1 MSHPSWLPPKST
13 NEPVGHVTARMETT
27 HTFGTPSI
35 SVSTQQTPKKFAPV
49 VAPKP
54 KYNPYKQPG
63 GDGDFL
69 PPPPPPVDD
78 LGNIT
83 SSQGAFPPPP
93 PLDDMTFNV
102 QVNPGGKTLE
112 ERRSSLDAEIDSLT
126 SILADL
132 ESSSPY
138 KPRTQQGSGTLSSSA
153 TTTPSVSTP
162 VTGHKRMII
171 PNQPPLT
178 ATKKSAAK
186 APGQPAPIPVTP
198 VGTLKPQPV
207 PASYATASTPS
218 RPAFNIQVR
227 TAQPSPH
234 YQPPAPQPAHYGS
247 LGPGQPYAPAPA
259 RPPGA
264 PQYGPPQPR
273 GHDYGYAPPPSRPSE
288 PSYGYAPPQGRYQE
302 PYYGG
307 YGGRNGSEAPYVPQ
321 STWKVEPAYPTSN
334 TVGQAPP
341 GLYQPSGTK
350 KTYITDPVLAPQPPT
365 MQQKVTGQDQGQAS
379 IMFDALLTQQCLSWL
394 FLAASPA
401 WSLSDYNIFKQGTI
415 LLLFLH
421 LISNPVE
428 FIKTDQVKAMARFY
442 LFGPE
447 KSYEKLVFASGYPSS
462 GPASSTPAF
471 RPEDELEHL
480 TKKMLYD
487 MENPP
492 SDDYFGRCARCGENV
507 VGEGTG
513 CTAMDQVF
521 HVECFT
527 CMMCN
532 NKLRGQP
539 FYAVEKKAYCEPCY
553 IMCDVV
559 ILKSMKVNDLLN
571 TLEQCSVCAK
581 PIMER
586 ILRATGKAYHP
597 HCFTCVM
604 CHRSLDGIPFTV
616 DAGGNIHCIED
627 FHKKFAPR
635 CSVCKEPIMPAPG
648 QEETV
653 RIVALDRDFHVQCYR
668 CEDCGGLLS
677 EGDNQGCYPL
687 DGHILCKTCNSA
699 RIQALTA
706 KASTDL

>member
-93 PLDDMTFNV
+93 PLDDVTFNV

-138 KPRTQQGSGTLSSSA
+138 KPRTQQGSGTSSSSA
-153 TTTPSVSTP
+153 ATTPSVSTP

-178 ATKKSAAK
+178 ATKKSTAK
-186 APGQPAPIPVTP
+186 GPGQPAPIPVTP

-218 RPAFNIQVR
+218 RPAFNVQVR

-234 YQPPAPQPAHYGS
+234 YQPPGPQPAHYGR
-247 LGPGQPYAPAPA
+247 LGPGQPYAPPPA

-264 PQYGPPQPR
+264 PQYGPPQPH
-273 GHDYGYAPPPSRPSE
+273 GPDYGYAPPPARPSE
-288 PSYGYAPPQGRYQE
+288 PAYGYAPPQGRYQD

-321 STWKVEPAYPTSN
+321 SSWKAEPAYPASN
-334 TVGQAPP
+334 TMGSAPP
-341 GLYQPSGTK
+341 GLYQPPSTK
-350 KTYITDPVLAPQPPT
+350 KTYITDPVLAPQPPAL
-365 MQQKVTGQDQGQAS
+365 QQK
-379 IMFDALLTQQCLSWL
+379 
-394 FLAASPA
+394 
-401 WSLSDYNIFKQGTI
+401 
-415 LLLFLH
+415 
-421 LISNPVE
+421 
-428 FIKTDQVKAMARFY
+428 
-442 LFGPE
+442 
-447 KSYEKLVFASGYPSS
+447 SGYPSS

-532 NKLRGQP
+532 NKLKGQP

-553 IMCDVV
+553 I
-559 ILKSMKVNDLLN
+559 N

>member
-178 ATKKSAAK
+178 ATKKSTAK

-365 MQQKVTGQDQGQAS
+365 MQQK
-379 IMFDALLTQQCLSWL
+379 
-394 FLAASPA
+394 
-401 WSLSDYNIFKQGTI
+401 
-415 LLLFLH
+415 
-421 LISNPVE
+421 
-428 FIKTDQVKAMARFY
+428 
-442 LFGPE
+442 
-447 KSYEKLVFASGYPSS
+447 SGYPSS

-553 IMCDVV
+553 I
-559 ILKSMKVNDLLN
+559 N

>member
-13 NEPVGHVTARMETT
+13 NEPIGHVPARMETT

-93 PLDDMTFNV
+93 PLDDVTFNV

-138 KPRTQQGSGTLSSSA
+138 KPRTQQGSATSSSSA
-153 TTTPSVSTP
+153 ATTPSVSTP

-178 ATKKSAAK
+178 ATKKSTAK
-186 APGQPAPIPVTP
+186 GPGQPAPIPVTP

-218 RPAFNIQVR
+218 RPAFNVQGGH
-227 TAQPSPH
+227 SGDS
-234 YQPPAPQPAHYGS
+234 GS
-247 LGPGQPYAPAPA
+247 
-259 RPPGA
+259 
-264 PQYGPPQPR
+264 
-273 GHDYGYAPPPSRPSE
+273 
-288 PSYGYAPPQGRYQE
+288 
-302 PYYGG
+302 
-307 YGGRNGSEAPYVPQ
+307 
-321 STWKVEPAYPTSN
+321 T
-334 TVGQAPP
+334 
-341 GLYQPSGTK
+341 
-350 KTYITDPVLAPQPPT
+350 
-365 MQQKVTGQDQGQAS
+365 
-379 IMFDALLTQQCLSWL
+379 
-394 FLAASPA
+394 
-401 WSLSDYNIFKQGTI
+401 
-415 LLLFLH
+415 
-421 LISNPVE
+421 
-428 FIKTDQVKAMARFY
+428 
-442 LFGPE
+442 
-447 KSYEKLVFASGYPSS
+447 
-462 GPASSTPAF
+462 SSTPAF

-553 IMCDVV
+553 I
-559 ILKSMKVNDLLN
+559 N

>member
-78 LGNIT
+78 LGNVT

-93 PLDDMTFNV
+93 PLDDVTFNV

-138 KPRTQQGSGTLSSSA
+138 KPRTQQSSSSA

-178 ATKKSAAK
+178 ATKKSTTK
-186 APGQPAPIPVTP
+186 GPGQPAPIPVTP

-218 RPAFNIQVR
+218 RPAFNVQ
-227 TAQPSPH
+227 
-234 YQPPAPQPAHYGS
+234 
-247 LGPGQPYAPAPA
+247 
-259 RPPGA
+259 
-264 PQYGPPQPR
+264 
-273 GHDYGYAPPPSRPSE
+273 
-288 PSYGYAPPQGRYQE
+288 
-302 PYYGG
+302 
-307 YGGRNGSEAPYVPQ
+307 
-321 STWKVEPAYPTSN
+321 
-334 TVGQAPP
+334 
-341 GLYQPSGTK
+341 
-350 KTYITDPVLAPQPPT
+350 
-365 MQQKVTGQDQGQAS
+365 
-379 IMFDALLTQQCLSWL
+379 
-394 FLAASPA
+394 
-401 WSLSDYNIFKQGTI
+401 
-415 LLLFLH
+415 
-421 LISNPVE
+421 
-428 FIKTDQVKAMARFY
+428 
-442 LFGPE
+442 
-447 KSYEKLVFASGYPSS
+447 SGYPSS
-462 GPASSTPAF
+462 GPVSSTPAF

-553 IMCDVV
+553 I
-559 ILKSMKVNDLLN
+559 N

>member
-93 PLDDMTFNV
+93 PLDDVPYNV

-138 KPRTQQGSGTLSSSA
+138 KPRAQQASGTSSSSA
-153 TTTPSVSTP
+153 ATTPSVSTP

-178 ATKKSAAK
+178 ATKKSTAK
-186 APGQPAPIPVTP
+186 GPGQPAPIPVTP

-218 RPAFNIQVR
+218 RPAFNVQVR

-234 YQPPAPQPAHYGS
+234 YQPPSPQPGHYGS
-247 LGPGQPYAPAPA
+247 LGPGQPYGTAPSRQPA
-259 RPPGA
+259 GPQYGA
-264 PQYGPPQPR
+264 PQPHGPGYGYGPPA
-273 GHDYGYAPPPSRPSE
+273 GRPAE
-288 PSYGYAPPQGRYQE
+288 PAYGYAPPQGRYQE

-321 STWKVEPAYPTSN
+321 SSWKAEPAYPASN
-334 TVGQAPP
+334 AMGQAPP
-341 GLYQPSGTK
+341 GLYQPPGTK
-350 KTYITDPVLAPQPPT
+350 KTYITDPVLAPQPPAL
-365 MQQKVTGQDQGQAS
+365 QQKG
-379 IMFDALLTQQCLSWL
+379 
-394 FLAASPA
+394 
-401 WSLSDYNIFKQGTI
+401 
-415 LLLFLH
+415 
-421 LISNPVE
+421 
-428 FIKTDQVKAMARFY
+428 
-442 LFGPE
+442 
-447 KSYEKLVFASGYPSS
+447 GYPSS
-462 GPASSTPAF
+462 GPASSTSAF

-492 SDDYFGRCARCGENV
+492 SDEYFGRCARCGENV
-507 VGEGTG
+507 VGDGTG

-527 CMMCN
+527 CITCN

-539 FYAVEKKAYCEPCY
+539 FYAVEKKAYCESCY
-553 IMCDVV
+553 I
-559 ILKSMKVNDLLN
+559 K

>member
-13 NEPVGHVTARMETT
+13 NEPVGHVAARMETT

-93 PLDDMTFNV
+93 PLDDVSYNV

-112 ERRSSLDAEIDSLT
+112 ERRCSLDAEIDSLT

-138 KPRTQQGSGTLSSSA
+138 KPRTQQGSGTSSSSA
-153 TTTPSVSTP
+153 ATTPSVSTP

-178 ATKKSAAK
+178 ATKKSTAK
-186 APGQPAPIPVTP
+186 GPGQPAAIPVTP

-218 RPAFNIQVR
+218 RPAFNVQVR

-234 YQPPAPQPAHYGS
+234 YQPPCPQPGHYGS
-247 LGPGQPYAPAPA
+247 LGPGQAYATAPSRQPA
-259 RPPGA
+259 A
-264 PQYGPPQPR
+264 PQYGAPQPQ
-273 GHDYGYAPPPSRPSE
+273 GPGYGYGPPPGRPAE
-288 PSYGYAPPQGRYQE
+288 PAYGYAPPQGRYQE

-321 STWKVEPAYPTSN
+321 SSWKAEPAYPASN
-334 TVGQAPP
+334 AMGQAPP
-341 GLYQPSGTK
+341 ALYQPPGTK
-350 KTYITDPVLAPQPPT
+350 KTYITDPVLAPQPPAL
-365 MQQKVTGQDQGQAS
+365 QQK
-379 IMFDALLTQQCLSWL
+379 
-394 FLAASPA
+394 
-401 WSLSDYNIFKQGTI
+401 
-415 LLLFLH
+415 
-421 LISNPVE
+421 
-428 FIKTDQVKAMARFY
+428 
-442 LFGPE
+442 
-447 KSYEKLVFASGYPSS
+447 SGYPSS
-462 GPASSTPAF
+462 GPTSSTPAF

-492 SDDYFGRCARCGENV
+492 SDEYFGRCARCGENV

-521 HVECFT
+521 HVDCFT
-527 CMMCN
+527 CIKCSS
-532 NKLRGQP
+532 KLRGQP

-553 IMCDVV
+553 I
-559 ILKSMKVNDLLN
+559 N

>member
-69 PPPPPPVDD
+69 PPPPPPVDE

-93 PLDDMTFNV
+93 PLDDVTFNV

-138 KPRTQQGSGTLSSSA
+138 KPRTQQGSGTSSSSTA
-153 TTTPSVSTP
+153 TTPSVSTP

-178 ATKKSAAK
+178 ATKKSTTK
-186 APGQPAPIPVTP
+186 GPGQPAPIPVTP

-218 RPAFNIQVR
+218 RPAFNVQVR

-234 YQPPAPQPAHYGS
+234 YQPPGPPPAHYGS
-247 LGPGQPYAPAPA
+247 LGPGQPYVPSPA

-264 PQYGPPQPR
+264 PQYGPPQPH
-273 GHDYGYAPPPSRPSE
+273 GPDYGYAPPPVRPSE
-288 PSYGYAPPQGRYQE
+288 PTYGYAPPQGRYQD

-307 YGGRNGSEAPYVPQ
+307 YGGRNGSEAPYIPQ
-321 STWKVEPAYPTSN
+321 SSWKAEPAYPASN

-341 GLYQPSGTK
+341 GLYQPPGTK
-350 KTYITDPVLAPQPPT
+350 KTYITDPVLAAQPPAL
-365 MQQKVTGQDQGQAS
+365 QQK
-379 IMFDALLTQQCLSWL
+379 
-394 FLAASPA
+394 
-401 WSLSDYNIFKQGTI
+401 
-415 LLLFLH
+415 
-421 LISNPVE
+421 
-428 FIKTDQVKAMARFY
+428 
-442 LFGPE
+442 
-447 KSYEKLVFASGYPSS
+447 SGYPSS

-553 IMCDVV
+553 I
-559 ILKSMKVNDLLN
+559 N

>member
-83 SSQGAFPPPP
+83 SPQGAFPPPP
-93 PLDDMTFNV
+93 PLDDVTYNV

-126 SILADL
+126 SMLADL

-138 KPRTQQGSGTLSSSA
+138 KPRTQQGSGTSSSSA
-153 TTTPSVSTP
+153 ATTPSVSTL

-178 ATKKSAAK
+178 ATKKSTAK
-186 APGQPAPIPVTP
+186 GPGQPAPIPVTP

-218 RPAFNIQVR
+218 RPAFNVQVR

-234 YQPPAPQPAHYGS
+234 YQPPAPQPGHYGS
-247 LGPGQPYAPAPA
+247 GP
-259 RPPGA
+259 PPG
-264 PQYGPPQPR
+264 
-273 GHDYGYAPPPSRPSE
+273 RPAE
-288 PSYGYAPPQGRYQE
+288 PAYGYAPPQGRYQE

-321 STWKVEPAYPTSN
+321 SSWKAEPAYPASN
-334 TVGQAPP
+334 AMGQAPP
-341 GLYQPSGTK
+341 GLYQPSSTK
-350 KTYITDPVLAPQPPT
+350 KTYITDPVMAPQPPAL
-365 MQQKVTGQDQGQAS
+365 QQK
-379 IMFDALLTQQCLSWL
+379 
-394 FLAASPA
+394 
-401 WSLSDYNIFKQGTI
+401 
-415 LLLFLH
+415 
-421 LISNPVE
+421 
-428 FIKTDQVKAMARFY
+428 
-442 LFGPE
+442 
-447 KSYEKLVFASGYPSS
+447 SGYPSS

-492 SDDYFGRCARCGENV
+492 SDEYFGRCARCGENV

-521 HVECFT
+521 HVQCFT
-527 CMMCN
+527 CIKCKS
-532 NKLRGQP
+532 KLRGQP

-553 IMCDVV
+553 I
-559 ILKSMKVNDLLN
+559 N

>member
-1 MSHPSWLPPKST
+1 MSHPSWLPPKNTSD
-13 NEPVGHVTARMETT
+13 PVGHVTARMETT
-27 HTFGTPSI
+27 HAFGTPSI

-78 LGNIT
+78 LGNMPAPP
-83 SSQGAFPPPP
+83 GAFPPPP
-93 PLDDMTFNV
+93 PLDDVSFNV

-138 KPRTQQGSGTLSSSA
+138 KPRTQQGAGTSSSA
-153 TTTPSVSTP
+153 SATTPSVSTP
-162 VTGHKRMII
+162 VTSHKRMII

-178 ATKKSAAK
+178 ATKKSTAK
-186 APGQPAPIPVTP
+186 GPGQPAPIPVTP
-198 VGTLKPQPV
+198 IGTLKPQPQPV
-207 PASYATASTPS
+207 PASYTTASTPS
-218 RPAFNIQVR
+218 RPAFNVQVK

-234 YQPPAPQPAHYGS
+234 YQPPGPQPTPYGS
-247 LGPGQPYAPAPA
+247 LGPSQPYGPPPA
-259 RPPGA
+259 RQPGA
-264 PQYGPPQPR
+264 PPHYAPPQPR
-273 GHDYGYAPPPSRPSE
+273 GPDYGYAPQPARPSE
-288 PSYGYAPPQGRYQE
+288 PSYGYAPPPGRYQD
-302 PYYGG
+302 PYYTG
-307 YGGRNGSEAPYVPQ
+307 YGGRNGSEPPYVPQ
-321 STWKVEPAYPTSN
+321 NTWKPEPAYPASN
-334 TVGQAPP
+334 TIGQTPP
-341 GLYQPSGTK
+341 ALYQPPGTK
-350 KTYITDPVLAPQPPT
+350 KTYITDPVLAPQPPAL
-365 MQQKVTGQDQGQAS
+365 QK
-379 IMFDALLTQQCLSWL
+379 
-394 FLAASPA
+394 
-401 WSLSDYNIFKQGTI
+401 
-415 LLLFLH
+415 
-421 LISNPVE
+421 
-428 FIKTDQVKAMARFY
+428 
-442 LFGPE
+442 
-447 KSYEKLVFASGYPSS
+447 SGYPSS

-521 HVECFT
+521 HVDCFT

-553 IMCDVV
+553 I
-559 ILKSMKVNDLLN
+559 N

>member
-1 MSHPSWLPPKST
+1 MSHPSWLPPKSSA
-13 NEPVGHVTARMETT
+13 EPLGHVSAWMETT
-27 HTFGTPSI
+27 HSFGTPSI
-35 SVSTQQTPKKFAPV
+35 SVSTQQPPKKFAPV

-63 GDGDFL
+63 GEGDFL
-69 PPPPPPVDD
+69 PPPPPPLDD
-78 LGNIT
+78 SSTSPSGSGN
-83 SSQGAFPPPP
+83 FPPPP
-93 PLDDMTFNV
+93 PLDDSAFRA
-102 QVNPGGKTLE
+102 QGNPGGKTLE

-132 ESSSPY
+132 ECSSPY
-138 KPRTQQGSGTLSSSA
+138 KPRPPQGSTSS
-153 TTTPSVSTP
+153 TTASPPVSTP
-162 VTGHKRMII
+162 VTGHKRMVI

-178 ATKKSAAK
+178 ATKKS
-186 APGQPAPIPVTP
+186 
-198 VGTLKPQPV
+198 TLKPQPV
-207 PASYATASTPS
+207 PQAGSIPVAPIGTLKPQPQPVPASYTTASTPS
-218 RPAFNIQVR
+218 RPTFNVQSGQ
-227 TAQPSPH
+227 TGSMG
-234 YQPPAPQPAHYGS
+234 PPA
-247 LGPGQPYAPAPA
+247 
-259 RPPGA
+259 
-264 PQYGPPQPR
+264 
-273 GHDYGYAPPPSRPSE
+273 
-288 PSYGYAPPQGRYQE
+288 
-302 PYYGG
+302 
-307 YGGRNGSEAPYVPQ
+307 V
-321 STWKVEPAYPTSN
+321 
-334 TVGQAPP
+334 
-341 GLYQPSGTK
+341 
-350 KTYITDPVLAPQPPT
+350 
-365 MQQKVTGQDQGQAS
+365 
-379 IMFDALLTQQCLSWL
+379 
-394 FLAASPA
+394 
-401 WSLSDYNIFKQGTI
+401 
-415 LLLFLH
+415 
-421 LISNPVE
+421 
-428 FIKTDQVKAMARFY
+428 
-442 LFGPE
+442 
-447 KSYEKLVFASGYPSS
+447 PSS
-462 GPASSTPAF
+462 F

-492 SDDYFGRCARCGENV
+492 ADEYFGRCARCGENV

-521 HVECFT
+521 HVDCFT
-527 CMMCN
+527 CIVCN

-553 IMCDVV
+553 I
-559 ILKSMKVNDLLN
+559 N
-571 TLEQCSVCAK
+571 TLEQCSVCSK

-616 DAGGNIHCIED
+616 DAGGLIHCIED

-653 RIVALDRDFHVQCYR
+653 RIVALDRDFHVHCYR

-699 RIQALTA
+699 RIRVLTA

>member
-13 NEPVGHVTARMETT
+13 NEPLGHVTARMETT

-35 SVSTQQTPKKFAPV
+35 SVSTQQAPKKFAPV

-93 PLDDMTFNV
+93 PLDDVTYNV
-102 QVNPGGKTLE
+102 QANPGGKTLE

-138 KPRTQQGSGTLSSSA
+138 KPRTQQGSGTSGSSTA
-153 TTTPSVSTP
+153 ATPSVSTP

-178 ATKKSAAK
+178 ATKKSTAK

-218 RPAFNIQVR
+218 RPAFNV
-227 TAQPSPH
+227 
-234 YQPPAPQPAHYGS
+234 QPA
-247 LGPGQPYAPAPA
+247 
-259 RPPGA
+259 
-264 PQYGPPQPR
+264 
-273 GHDYGYAPPPSRPSE
+273 
-288 PSYGYAPPQGRYQE
+288 YGYAPPQGRYQE

-307 YGGRNGSEAPYVPQ
+307 YGGRNGAEAPYVPQ
-321 STWKVEPAYPTSN
+321 SSWKAEPAYPASN
-334 TVGQAPP
+334 AMGQAAP
-341 GLYQPSGTK
+341 GLYQPPGTK
-350 KTYITDPVLAPQPPT
+350 KTYITDPVLAPQPPAL
-365 MQQKVTGQDQGQAS
+365 QQK
-379 IMFDALLTQQCLSWL
+379 
-394 FLAASPA
+394 
-401 WSLSDYNIFKQGTI
+401 
-415 LLLFLH
+415 
-421 LISNPVE
+421 
-428 FIKTDQVKAMARFY
+428 
-442 LFGPE
+442 
-447 KSYEKLVFASGYPSS
+447 SGYPSS

-492 SDDYFGRCARCGENV
+492 SDEYFGRCARCGENV

-527 CMMCN
+527 CIKCN

-553 IMCDVV
+553 I
-559 ILKSMKVNDLLN
+559 N

>member
-78 LGNIT
+78 VGNIT

-93 PLDDMTFNV
+93 PLEDVTYNV

-112 ERRSSLDAEIDSLT
+112 ERRCSLDAEIDSLT

-138 KPRTQQGSGTLSSSA
+138 KPRTQQGSGTSSSSA
-153 TTTPSVSTP
+153 ATTPSVSTP

-178 ATKKSAAK
+178 ATKKSTAK
-186 APGQPAPIPVTP
+186 GPGQPAPIPVTP

-218 RPAFNIQVR
+218 RPAFNVQVR

-234 YQPPAPQPAHYGS
+234 YQPPSPQPGHYGS
-247 LGPGQPYAPAPA
+247 LGPGQAYAATPSRQPA
-259 RPPGA
+259 A
-264 PQYGPPQPR
+264 PQYGAPQPQ
-273 GHDYGYAPPPSRPSE
+273 GPGYGYGPPPGRPAE
-288 PSYGYAPPQGRYQE
+288 PAYGYAPPQGRYQD

-321 STWKVEPAYPTSN
+321 SSWKAEPAYPASN
-334 TVGQAPP
+334 AMGQAPP
-341 GLYQPSGTK
+341 GLYQPPGTK
-350 KTYITDPVLAPQPPT
+350 KTYITDPVLAPQPPAL
-365 MQQKVTGQDQGQAS
+365 QQK
-379 IMFDALLTQQCLSWL
+379 
-394 FLAASPA
+394 
-401 WSLSDYNIFKQGTI
+401 
-415 LLLFLH
+415 
-421 LISNPVE
+421 
-428 FIKTDQVKAMARFY
+428 
-442 LFGPE
+442 
-447 KSYEKLVFASGYPSS
+447 SGYPSS
-462 GPASSTPAF
+462 GPTSSTPAF

-521 HVECFT
+521 HVKCFT
-527 CMMCN
+527 CIKCN
-532 NKLRGQP
+532 SKLRGQP

-553 IMCDVV
+553 I
-559 ILKSMKVNDLLN
+559 N

>member
-13 NEPVGHVTARMETT
+13 GEPLGHVPARMETT
-27 HTFGTPSI
+27 HSFGNPSI
-35 SVSTQQTPKKFAPV
+35 SVSTQQPPKKFAPV

-63 GDGDFL
+63 SEGDFL
-69 PPPPPPVDD
+69 PPPPPPLDD
-78 LGNIT
+78 SSALPSISGN
-83 SSQGAFPPPP
+83 FPPPP
-93 PLDDMTFNV
+93 PLDEEAFKV
-102 QVNPGGKTLE
+102 QQGNPGGKTLE

-132 ESSSPY
+132 ECSSPY
-138 KPRTQQGSGTLSSSA
+138 KPRPPQGSTSSTAS
-153 TTTPSVSTP
+153 PPVSTP
-162 VTGHKRMII
+162 VTGHKRMVI

-178 ATKKSAAK
+178 ATKKSTLK
-186 APGQPAPIPVTP
+186 PQPAPQAGPISVTP
-198 VGTLKPQPV
+198 IGTLKPQPQPV
-207 PASYATASTPS
+207 PASYTTASTSS
-218 RPAFNIQVR
+218 RPTFNVQVKS
-227 TAQPSPH
+227 AQPSPH
-234 YQPPAPQPAHYGS
+234 YMAAPSSGQMYGS
-247 LGPGQPYAPAPA
+247 GPQGYNTQPVPVSGQC
-259 RPPGA
+259 
-264 PQYGPPQPR
+264 
-273 GHDYGYAPPPSRPSE
+273 PPPSTRGGMDYAYIPPSGLQPE
-288 PSYGYAPPQGRYQE
+288 PGYGYTPNQGRYYE
-302 PYYGG
+302 GYYAAGPG
-307 YGGRNGSEAPYVPQ
+307 YGGRNDSDPAYGQ
-321 STWKVEPAYPTSN
+321 QGHTNTWKREPGYT
-334 TVGQAPP
+334 PP
-341 GLYQPSGTK
+341 GAGNQNPAGIYPASGPK
-350 KTYITDPVLAPQPPT
+350 KTYITDPVSAPSAPPLQP
-365 MQQKVTGQDQGQAS
+365 KGGHTG
-379 IMFDALLTQQCLSWL
+379 
-394 FLAASPA
+394 
-401 WSLSDYNIFKQGTI
+401 SLG
-415 LLLFLH
+415 
-421 LISNPVE
+421 
-428 FIKTDQVKAMARFY
+428 
-442 LFGPE
+442 
-447 KSYEKLVFASGYPSS
+447 PSS
-462 GPASSTPAF
+462 VASSF

-492 SDDYFGRCARCGENV
+492 ADEYFGRCARCGENV

-521 HVECFT
+521 HVDCFT
-527 CMMCN
+527 CIICN

-553 IMCDVV
+553 I
-559 ILKSMKVNDLLN
+559 N
-571 TLEQCSVCAK
+571 TLEQCNVCSK

-616 DAGGNIHCIED
+616 DAGGLIHCIED
-627 FHKKFAPR
+627 FHSELSLEMDHLGLRTLPELLSEEHCGDDENHLPPLRFAFSHHGNEANWKFAPR

-653 RIVALDRDFHVQCYR
+653 RIVALDRDFHVHCYR

-699 RIQALTA
+699 RIRVLTA

>member
-93 PLDDMTFNV
+93 PLDDVTYKV

-138 KPRTQQGSGTLSSSA
+138 KPRTQQVSGMFSSA
-153 TTTPSVSTP
+153 ATTPSVSTP

-178 ATKKSAAK
+178 ATKKSTTKGA
-186 APGQPAPIPVTP
+186 GQPIPVTP

-234 YQPPAPQPAHYGS
+234 FQPPAPQPGHYGS
-247 LGPGQPYAPAPA
+247 LGPGQPYMAPPS
-259 RPPGA
+259 RQPTA
-264 PQYGPPQPR
+264 PQYGAPQPH
-273 GHDYGYAPPPSRPSE
+273 GPDYGYGPAPGRPAE
-288 PSYGYAPPQGRYQE
+288 PAYGYAPPQGRYQE

-307 YGGRNGSEAPYVPQ
+307 YGGRNGSEAPYAPPQ
-321 STWKVEPAYPTSN
+321 SSWKAEPAYPASN
-334 TVGQAPP
+334 AMGQAPP
-341 GLYQPSGTK
+341 GLYQPPGTK

-365 MQQKVTGQDQGQAS
+365 LQQK
-379 IMFDALLTQQCLSWL
+379 
-394 FLAASPA
+394 
-401 WSLSDYNIFKQGTI
+401 
-415 LLLFLH
+415 
-421 LISNPVE
+421 
-428 FIKTDQVKAMARFY
+428 
-442 LFGPE
+442 
-447 KSYEKLVFASGYPSS
+447 SGYPSS

-532 NKLRGQP
+532 SKLRGQP

-553 IMCDVV
+553 I
-559 ILKSMKVNDLLN
+559 N

>member
-13 NEPVGHVTARMETT
+13 NEPLGHITARMETT

-93 PLDDMTFNV
+93 PLDDVTYNV
-102 QVNPGGKTLE
+102 QVKPGGKTLE
-112 ERRSSLDAEIDSLT
+112 ERRCSLDAEIDSLT

-138 KPRTQQGSGTLSSSA
+138 KPRTQQGSGTSSSSA
-153 TTTPSVSTP
+153 ATTPSVSTP

-178 ATKKSAAK
+178 ATKKSTAK
-186 APGQPAPIPVTP
+186 GPGQPAPIPVTP

-218 RPAFNIQVR
+218 RPAFNVQVR

-234 YQPPAPQPAHYGS
+234 YQPPSPQPGHYGS
-247 LGPGQPYAPAPA
+247 LGPGQPYATAPSRQPA
-259 RPPGA
+259 A
-264 PQYGPPQPR
+264 PQYGAPQPH
-273 GHDYGYAPPPSRPSE
+273 GPNYGYGPPPGRPAE
-288 PSYGYAPPQGRYQE
+288 PAYGYAPPQGRYQD

-307 YGGRNGSEAPYVPQ
+307 YGGRNGSEAPYMPQ
-321 STWKVEPAYPTSN
+321 SSWKAEPAYPASN
-334 TVGQAPP
+334 AMGQAPP
-341 GLYQPSGTK
+341 GLYQPPGTK
-350 KTYITDPVLAPQPPT
+350 KTYITDPVLAPQVPT
-365 MQQKVTGQDQGQAS
+365 LQQKG
-379 IMFDALLTQQCLSWL
+379 
-394 FLAASPA
+394 
-401 WSLSDYNIFKQGTI
+401 
-415 LLLFLH
+415 
-421 LISNPVE
+421 
-428 FIKTDQVKAMARFY
+428 
-442 LFGPE
+442 
-447 KSYEKLVFASGYPSS
+447 GYPSA
-462 GPASSTPAF
+462 GPASGTPAF

-487 MENPP
+487 MENLP
-492 SDDYFGRCARCGENV
+492 SDEYFGRCARCGENV

-527 CMMCN
+527 CITCKS
-532 NKLRGQP
+532 KLRGQP

-553 IMCDVV
+553 I
-559 ILKSMKVNDLLN
+559 K

>member
-13 NEPVGHVTARMETT
+13 GEPIGHVSARMETT
-27 HTFGTPSI
+27 PSFGTPSI
-35 SVSTQQTPKKFAPV
+35 SVSMQQSPKKFAPV

-54 KYNPYKQPG
+54 KYNPYKPPG
-63 GDGDFL
+63 SDGDLL
-69 PPPPPPVDD
+69 PPPPPPLDD
-78 LGNIT
+78 LGSLHT
-83 SSQGAFPPPP
+83 SPGAFPPPP
-93 PLDDMTFNV
+93 PLDDTGFNV
-102 QVNPGGKTLE
+102 QVNTGGKTLE

-138 KPRTQQGSGTLSSSA
+138 KPRPQQSG
-153 TTTPSVSTP
+153 
-162 VTGHKRMII
+162 H
-171 PNQPPLT
+171 
-178 ATKKSAAK
+178 
-186 APGQPAPIPVTP
+186 
-198 VGTLKPQPV
+198 PV
-207 PASYATASTPS
+207 PGGPISTA
-218 RPAFNIQVR
+218 
-227 TAQPSPH
+227 
-234 YQPPAPQPAHYGS
+234 
-247 LGPGQPYAPAPA
+247 
-259 RPPGA
+259 
-264 PQYGPPQPR
+264 
-273 GHDYGYAPPPSRPSE
+273 
-288 PSYGYAPPQGRYQE
+288 
-302 PYYGG
+302 
-307 YGGRNGSEAPYVPQ
+307 
-321 STWKVEPAYPTSN
+321 PT
-334 TVGQAPP
+334 
-341 GLYQPSGTK
+341 
-350 KTYITDPVLAPQPPT
+350 
-365 MQQKVTGQDQGQAS
+365 
-379 IMFDALLTQQCLSWL
+379 
-394 FLAASPA
+394 
-401 WSLSDYNIFKQGTI
+401 
-415 LLLFLH
+415 
-421 LISNPVE
+421 
-428 FIKTDQVKAMARFY
+428 
-442 LFGPE
+442 
-447 KSYEKLVFASGYPSS
+447 
-462 GPASSTPAF
+462 F

-492 SDDYFGRCARCGENV
+492 SDEYFGRCARCGENV

-521 HVECFT
+521 HVDCFT
-527 CMMCN
+527 CIICS

-553 IMCDVV
+553 I
-559 ILKSMKVNDLLN
+559 N
-571 TLEQCSVCAK
+571 TLEQCNVCAK

-616 DAGGNIHCIED
+616 DAGGYIHCIED

-653 RIVALDRDFHVQCYR
+653 RIVALDRDFHVHCYR

-699 RIQALTA
+699 RIRVLTA

>member
-78 LGNIT
+78 LGNFT

-93 PLDDMTFNV
+93 PLDDVTFNV

-138 KPRTQQGSGTLSSSA
+138 KPRTQQGSGTSSSSA

-178 ATKKSAAK
+178 ATKKSTAK
-186 APGQPAPIPVTP
+186 GPGQPAPIPVTP

-218 RPAFNIQVR
+218 RPAFNVQVR

-234 YQPPAPQPAHYGS
+234 YQPPGPQPGHYGS

-264 PQYGPPQPR
+264 PQYGPPQPH
-273 GHDYGYAPPPSRPSE
+273 GPDYGYAPPPTRPSE
-288 PSYGYAPPQGRYQE
+288 PAYGYAPPQGRYQD

-321 STWKVEPAYPTSN
+321 SSWKAEPAYPASN

-341 GLYQPSGTK
+341 GLYQPPGTK

-365 MQQKVTGQDQGQAS
+365 LQQK
-379 IMFDALLTQQCLSWL
+379 
-394 FLAASPA
+394 
-401 WSLSDYNIFKQGTI
+401 
-415 LLLFLH
+415 
-421 LISNPVE
+421 
-428 FIKTDQVKAMARFY
+428 
-442 LFGPE
+442 
-447 KSYEKLVFASGYPSS
+447 SGYPSS
-462 GPASSTPAF
+462 GPASSAPAF

-553 IMCDVV
+553 IV
-559 ILKSMKVNDLLN
+559 
-571 TLEQCSVCAK
+571 
-581 PIMER
+581 
-586 ILRATGKAYHP
+586 
-597 HCFTCVM
+597 
-604 CHRSLDGIPFTV
+604 
-616 DAGGNIHCIED
+616 
-627 FHKKFAPR
+627 
-635 CSVCKEPIMPAPG
+635 
-648 QEETV
+648 
-653 RIVALDRDFHVQCYR
+653 
-668 CEDCGGLLS
+668 
-677 EGDNQGCYPL
+677 
-687 DGHILCKTCNSA
+687 
-699 RIQALTA
+699 
-706 KASTDL
+706 STHSC